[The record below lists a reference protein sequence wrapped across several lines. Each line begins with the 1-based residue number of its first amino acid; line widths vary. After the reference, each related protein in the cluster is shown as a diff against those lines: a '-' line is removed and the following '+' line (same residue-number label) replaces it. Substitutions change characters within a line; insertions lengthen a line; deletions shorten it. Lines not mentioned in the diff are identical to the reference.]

1 MAKRSSFDSSLAPRP
16 KEEILQTEIE
26 KPEEEENL
34 DLEQL
39 FYQAPEAVP
48 EPQLQ
53 LQPADILTDTL
64 PFVEPV
70 TIGSEIDAISRRTRS
85 HDIIQTN
92 NIDEIGLDAGEYLE
106 NISFNSHRVH
116 EDISKSYLQS
126 LKERLKKKVSFHT

>member
-1 MAKRSSFDSSLAPRP
+1 MGLTVDSHLSKTAHSMATRSSFDSSLAPRP
-16 KEEILQTEIE
+16 KEEILQAETE
-26 KPEEEENL
+26 KPAEEENL

-39 FYQAPEAVP
+39 FYQAPEAIP
-48 EPQLQ
+48 EPQLEPQ
-53 LQPADILTDTL
+53 LQPADILADTF

-106 NISFNSHRVH
+106 NI
-116 EDISKSYLQS
+116 
-126 LKERLKKKVSFHT
+126 